1 MTINY
6 MPCRHTSTLLKVKER
21 RKMNLD
27 ITKYLKNKDITISND
42 DLDLDKMSKDLY
54 KGYTKNSDIE
64 KPDYSGYVKKEDFDK
79 LQSDYTTMENN
90 YNNQTKVLSDT
101 NENMA
106 RVSFESTLVRKGFK
120 EENFDEVVKLR
131 NSLYADEK
139 DDQKAVD
146 SIAERFKNTYFAEEK
161 PPYTP
166 APNENGGVNGNN
178 GSKTNDIKIT
188 RNTSI
193 KDLILPVT
201 K

>member
-1 MTINY
+1 MKIDL
-6 MPCRHTSTLLKVKER
+6 S
-21 RKMNLD
+21 
-27 ITKYLKNKDITISND
+27 KYLKNKDVQITNED
-42 DLDLDKMSKDLY
+42 FDLDAMEKEIY
-54 KGYTKNSDIE
+54 KGYTKNSDI
-64 KPDYSGYVKKEDFDK
+64 KAPDYSGYVKKEDFDK

-90 YNNQTKVLSDT
+90 YNNQAKILSDT
-101 NENMA
+101 NEKMA
-106 RVSFESTLVRKGFK
+106 RVSLESKLVRKGFK

-146 SIAERFKNTYFAEEK
+146 IIAERFKNTYFAEEK
-161 PPYTP
+161 TPYTP

-193 KDLILPVT
+193 KDLIIPVT

>member
-90 YNNQTKVLSDT
+90 YNNQTKILSDT
-101 NENMA
+101 NEKMA
-106 RVSFESTLVRKGFK
+106 RVSLESKLVRKGFK

>member
-1 MTINY
+1 
-6 MPCRHTSTLLKVKER
+6 
-21 RKMNLD
+21 MNLD

-64 KPDYSGYVKKEDFDK
+64 KPDYSDYVKKEDFDK
-79 LQSDYTTMENN
+79 LQSDYTTLENN
-90 YNNQTKVLSDT
+90 YNNQTKILSDT
-101 NENMA
+101 NEKMA
-106 RVSFESTLVRKGFK
+106 RVSLESKLVRKGFK

-161 PPYTP
+161 TPYTP

>member
-6 MPCRHTSTLLKVKER
+6 MLCRHTSTLLKVKER

-90 YNNQTKVLSDT
+90 YNNQTKILSDT
-101 NENMA
+101 NEKMA
-106 RVSFESTLVRKGFK
+106 RVSLESKLVRKGFK

>member
-101 NENMA
+101 NEKMA
-106 RVSFESTLVRKGFK
+106 RVSLESKLVRKGFK

>member
-1 MTINY
+1 MKIDL
-6 MPCRHTSTLLKVKER
+6 S
-21 RKMNLD
+21 
-27 ITKYLKNKDITISND
+27 KYLKNKDVQITNED
-42 DLDLDKMSKDLY
+42 FDLDAMEKEIY
-54 KGYTKNSDIE
+54 KGYTKNSDI
-64 KPDYSGYVKKEDFDK
+64 KAPDYSGYVKKEDFDK

-90 YNNQTKVLSDT
+90 YNTTVKTLSDT
-101 NENMA
+101 NEKMA
-106 RVSFESTLVRKGFK
+106 RISLESKLVRKGFK

-161 PPYTP
+161 TPYTP

>member
-1 MTINY
+1 
-6 MPCRHTSTLLKVKER
+6 
-21 RKMNLD
+21 MNLD

-42 DLDLDKMSKDLY
+42 DLDLEKLSSDLR
-54 KGYTKNSDIE
+54 KGYTKNSDIKE
-64 KPDYSGYVKKEDFDK
+64 PDYSGYVKKEDFDK
-79 LQSDYTTMENN
+79 LQSDYTTMETN

-101 NENMA
+101 NEKMA
-106 RVSFESTLVRKGFK
+106 RVSLESKLVRKGFK

-161 PPYTP
+161 PTYTP